1 MDQLTDQD
9 FYDKAAL
16 SIFKDWGIDPDGPV
30 EDDCINPIYRFP
42 PNSPPNSFPQ
52 FTLFKAPQWWGAVC
66 WRPESC
72 KRCHTAQQVFLETTK
87 INLLP
92 RLGIRGVV
100 NCAPNLPNH
109 HEPTI
114 SYLRFPI
121 GKWKKYSGEDDAL
134 LEDFVTTFLQVNNI
148 ITHSAR
154 MRAGFCPTVLSKF

>member
-1 MDQLTDQD
+1 M
-9 FYDKAAL
+9 
-16 SIFKDWGIDPDGPV
+16 
-30 EDDCINPIYRFP
+30 
-42 PNSPPNSFPQ
+42 
-52 FTLFKAPQWWGAVC
+52 
-66 WRPESC
+66 
-72 KRCHTAQQVFLETTK
+72 
-87 INLLP
+87 
-92 RLGIRGVV
+92 V

>member
-1 MDQLTDQD
+1 MFLKNITIHQHNFPNVFMAYRRLPFP
-9 FYDKAAL
+9 FYSFKIRAL
-16 SIFKDWGIDPDGPV
+16 KLWP
-30 EDDCINPIYRFP
+30 R
-42 PNSPPNSFPQ
+42 
-52 FTLFKAPQWWGAVC
+52 
-66 WRPESC
+66 RPESC
-72 KRCHTAQQVFLETTK
+72 KRCHTAQQVFLETTQ

-109 HEPTI
+109 HEATI